1 MGIPE
6 NINFCIFAECHYL
19 EDEECTL
26 EECIYNPK
34 VVAWWIQNQVMGRFV
49 HSIPPKDMKEVKNI
63 YYDPNLGKITI
74 EKEV

>member
-19 EDEECTL
+19 EGEECTI

-34 VVAWWIQNQVMGRFV
+34 VVRWWIQNQIMGRFV
-49 HSIPPKDMKEVKNI
+49 QSIPPDGMEEVTNI
-63 YYDPNLGKITI
+63 YYDPAIGEIAHKK
-74 EKEV
+74 KE